1 MVFREVQII
10 KYISKKAY
18 EIRRPFWLTGAGE
31 EIRTLDPNL
40 GKVMLY
46 PWATPAS
53 VSEAEVALEAFP
65 RKG

>member
-1 MVFREVQII
+1 MFSEVANLL
-10 KYISKKAY
+10 KHGSKHKIFIY
-18 EIRRPFWLTGAGE
+18 LLLTGVGE

-46 PWATPAS
+46 PWATPAP
-53 VSEAEVALEAFP
+53 VSEAGVAPVAFP